1 MVSLKN
7 EVEALCVLVKKA
19 RFKNEVTKGGK
30 YASVW
35 LAKQVTRKHGLSRR
49 HILHFVEKMTFFS
62 NFSTQYSSCMGLP
75 CKKVQFC
82 CSIGDATKL
91 DGN

>member
-1 MVSLKN
+1 MQ
-7 EVEALCVLVKKA
+7 
-19 RFKNEVTKGGK
+19 
-30 YASVW
+30 VW
-35 LAKQVTRKHGLSRR
+35 LAKQVTRKQGLSRR

-91 DGN
+91 DGNKFQRGLAGSCCVPQTNLLSLSDKSP